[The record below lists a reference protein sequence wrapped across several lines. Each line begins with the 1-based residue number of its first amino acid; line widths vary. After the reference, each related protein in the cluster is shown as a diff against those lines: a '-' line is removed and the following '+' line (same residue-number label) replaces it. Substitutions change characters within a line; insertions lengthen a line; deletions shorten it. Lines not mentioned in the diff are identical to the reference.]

1 MNKRN
6 YGLYALAA
14 AIVVAAILI
23 VGAPLQNLIWL
34 ALVVACPLMMFFMMR
49 GMHGQDM
56 RGGHDQHR
64 DDRDDDPS
72 PSSSSRGDPMRKH
85 DHHTGRSRP

>member
-14 AIVVAAILI
+14 AIVIAAILI

-34 ALVVACPLMMFFMMR
+34 AILVACPLMMFFMMR
-49 GMHGQDM
+49 GMHGQDTHS
-56 RGGHDQHR
+56 GHEQHR
-64 DDRDDDPS
+64 DDRDDDPL
-72 PSSSSRGDPMRKH
+72 RKH
-85 DHHTGRSRP
+85 DHHTGPSRP

>member
-14 AIVVAAILI
+14 AIVIAAILI

-56 RGGHDQHR
+56 HGGNDQQH
-64 DDRDDDPS
+64 DDRDEDPS
-72 PSSSSRGDPMRKH
+72 PSSSGRGDPMRKH
-85 DHHTGRSRP
+85 DHPTGSSRL

>member
-14 AIVVAAILI
+14 AIVIATVLI
-23 VGAPLQNLIWL
+23 VGAPLQNLVWL

-49 GMHGQDM
+49 GMHG
-56 RGGHDQHR
+56 GNDQHR
-64 DDRDDDPS
+64 DDRDEDPLY
-72 PSSSSRGDPMRKH
+72 KH
-85 DHHTGRSRP
+85 DHHTGPSRP